1 MACLT
6 FRVCIAQLEMGSDEY
21 EEMEEE
27 KEGEKEDDDKNQQIR
42 MNFMK
47 MTRRRDRQK
56 SLMLSFED
64 IIVLTLFFFFFK
76 QIDFTGGSD
85 GKKSACNAGDLG
97 LIPGLGISSGEGKGY
112 PLQYSCLENSM
123 DRGAWWATVHG
134 VEKSRT

>member
-64 IIVLTLFFFFFK
+64 IIVLTLFFFFLSKLTTYWTSLPCLRRKHLTIWTVSNVERCLRF
-76 QIDFTGGSD
+76 GCLSWL
-85 GKKSACNAGDLG
+85 GDTVV
-97 LIPGLGISSGEGKGY
+97 ISRK
-112 PLQYSCLENSM
+112 
-123 DRGAWWATVHG
+123 T
-134 VEKSRT
+134 